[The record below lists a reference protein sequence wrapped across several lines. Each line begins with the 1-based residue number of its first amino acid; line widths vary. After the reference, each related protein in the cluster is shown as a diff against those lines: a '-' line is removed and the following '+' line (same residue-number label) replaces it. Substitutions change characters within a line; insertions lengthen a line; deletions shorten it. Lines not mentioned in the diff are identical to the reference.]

1 MDTPLQTS
9 PHPFAA
15 RHASR
20 AGVALVMTL
29 GLLAL
34 ICVAVI
40 AFIAAMR
47 LERSTARLEADR
59 ATLRGLHHAALASA
73 MQNVSYQLY
82 DRVYP
87 VTWRDIIWSDGSTN
101 TPPAGPCLGSF
112 YKQDTNVSFS
122 ASSIRLFTGA
132 ATNLVPGAV
141 QADAASVESIWMPVT
156 SQLVDSDESS
166 ESADPLAPLMD
177 TVVMSRVAY
186 LIIDCSGFL
195 PPVSTNSAGYAAQI
209 HLPPEQRD
217 HTFYLAHDPDPEQFY
232 TIKPEYVT
240 NTPPSPGLYS
250 TLVTNKFDVNS
261 WTNFV
266 PAPSLAYD
274 PATNT
279 PWLAA
284 DTLQPWFEAVT
295 QGVFSAGFVDSWQAE
310 KMAWNLLNLLDEDRV
325 PQYRPLTGGPSDGR
339 PPSRITYGFENL
351 PMINEVAVS
360 NVAAG
365 AYSVSVELWYPFEP
379 EQSPENLVLA
389 VGVYTN
395 SAALPTLTTVPG
407 PSEAL
412 GPCGFTNVVPLL
424 YSPGRPF
431 HVAMG
436 AQVVFAIEGTV
447 QPQIDTAHPIYI
459 WPRLYLLDTN
469 TTPAVYVCV
478 DEAMLDNVDNVDNVD
493 IIDNFGLFKWTGP
506 GSWQARNPFF
516 NLLVTNDVFGGA
528 PTLWTTNS
536 NLDSGFESPLFH
548 LNRPMLSA
556 GELGYLGLTQPGTGT
571 VSLATAEGAALLDR
585 FTTLPAN
592 RVEKA
597 SASRIQPN
605 SPDPVVIAELFRNP
619 VFSRPIA
626 DADIPQ
632 PETLT
637 NAWFEARAAWTNA
650 DPGSSWNTFE
660 ELLPA
665 IASTL
670 SATNDPQQVEDLLRG
685 VADQTTFRQN
695 LYVIIVA
702 AQRLSPP
709 IGTAAQRVL
718 ADQRAAITVIRDA
731 YTGRWAI
738 HDWCPLTE

>member
-9 PHPFAA
+9 PHPFAD

-87 VTWRDIIWSDGSTN
+87 VTWRDIIWSDDSTN

-112 YKQDTNVSFS
+112 YKQETNVSFS

-141 QADAASVESIWMPVT
+141 QADAASVASIWMPVT
-156 SQLVDSDESS
+156 SVLADPNESG

-177 TVVMSRVAY
+177 SVVLSRVAY

-195 PPVSTNSAGYAAQI
+195 PPVSTTATQI
-209 HLPPEQRD
+209 HLSPEQRD

-232 TIKPEYVT
+232 TVKPEYVT

-250 TLVTNKFDVNS
+250 TLITNKFDVNS

-360 NVAAG
+360 NVAPG

-379 EQSPENLVLA
+379 EQSPEGLVLA

-395 SAALPTLTTVPG
+395 SADMPVLTTVPG

-412 GPCGFTNVVPLL
+412 GPCGFTNVVPHL

-431 HVAMG
+431 HVATG
-436 AQVVFAIEGTV
+436 SRQVVFTPPIFG
-447 QPQIDTAHPIYI
+447 PIYI

-478 DEAMLDNVDNVDNVD
+478 DEALIDNVDNVEIIDNF
-493 IIDNFGLFKWTGP
+493 DNFGLFQWTGP

-516 NLLVTNDVFGGA
+516 NLLAGSGVPGGSSS
-528 PTLWTTNS
+528 LWTTNS
-536 NLDSGFESPLFH
+536 TLDPGFESPLFH

-556 GELGYLGLTQPGTGT
+556 GELGYLGLAQPGTGT

-637 NAWFEARAAWTNA
+637 NAWFAARTAWTNA
-650 DPGSSWNTFE
+650 YPTASWNTFE

>member
-1 MDTPLQTS
+1 MDN
-9 PHPFAA
+9 PHHKCASLFVARGPA

-73 MQNVSYQLY
+73 MQELTWQLY
-82 DRVYP
+82 ERVYP
-87 VTWRDIIWSDGSTN
+87 VIWLDIPWRDGSTN

-122 ASSIRLFTGA
+122 ANSVRLFTGA

-156 SQLVDSDESS
+156 SQLVDSDERD

-209 HLPPEQRD
+209 HLPPERRD

-232 TIKPEYVT
+232 TVKPEYVT
-240 NTPPSPGLYS
+240 NTVPAPGLYC

-261 WTNFV
+261 WTNYV

-295 QGVFSAGFVDSWQAE
+295 KGFVESRFEVVQAE
-310 KMAWNLLNLLDEDRV
+310 KMAWNLLNLLDSDRV

-339 PPSRITYGFENL
+339 PPSRVTYGFENL

-395 SAALPTLTTVPG
+395 SADMPVLTTVPG

-412 GPCGFTNVVPLL
+412 GPCGFTSVVPLL

-431 HVAMG
+431 HVATG
-436 AQVVFAIEGTV
+436 ALPT
-447 QPQIDTAHPIYI
+447 HPIYI

-478 DEAMLDNVDNVDNVD
+478 DEALIDNVDNVD
-493 IIDNFGLFKWTGP
+493 IIANFRLFQWTTP

-516 NLLVTNDVFGGA
+516 NLLVTNGVFGRP

-536 NLDSGFESPLFH
+536 TLDPGFESPLFH

-556 GELGYLGLTQPGTGT
+556 GELGYLGLAQPGTGT

-605 SPDPVVIAELFRNP
+605 SPYPEVIAELLRNP
-619 VFSRPIA
+619 VFSRPID

-637 NAWFEARAAWTNA
+637 NAWFAARAERVATTN
-650 DPGSSWNTFE
+650 SWNTFE

>member
-1 MDTPLQTS
+1 MDNPLQKCAS
-9 PHPFAA
+9 LFVARGPA

-73 MQNVSYQLY
+73 MQELTWQLY
-82 DRVYP
+82 ERVYP
-87 VTWRDIIWSDGSTN
+87 VTWLDIPWRDGSTN
-101 TPPAGPCLGSF
+101 TPPSAGPCLGSF
-112 YKQDTNVSFS
+112 YKQETNVSFS
-122 ASSIRLFTGA
+122 ANSVRLFTGA

-156 SQLVDSDESS
+156 SQLVDSDERD

-177 TVVMSRVAY
+177 SVVLSRVAY

-209 HLPPEQRD
+209 HLPPERRD

-232 TIKPEYVT
+232 TVKPEYAT
-240 NTPPSPGLYS
+240 NAASPGLYC

-261 WTNFV
+261 WTR
-266 PAPSLAYD
+266 D
-274 PATNT
+274 PTN
-279 PWLAA
+279 WLM
-284 DTLQPWFEAVT
+284 EVK
-295 QGVFSAGFVDSWQAE
+295 AGFAAAGFTNAPE
-310 KMAWNLLNLLDEDRV
+310 KLAWNLYNMLDEDRI
-325 PQYRPLTGGPSDGR
+325 PQHAETETR
-339 PPSRITYGFENL
+339 PPSRVTYGFENL
-351 PMINEVAVS
+351 PMINEVTVS

-379 EQSPENLVLA
+379 KQSPEGLVLA

-395 SAALPTLTTVPG
+395 WPSAGRPTD
-407 PSEAL
+407 L
-412 GPCGFTNVVPLL
+412 GPFGFTNVVPIL

-431 HVAMG
+431 HVATG

-447 QPQIDTAHPIYI
+447 QPQIGTAHPIYI
-459 WPRLYLLDTN
+459 SPRLYLLDTN

-478 DEAMLDNVDNVDNVD
+478 DEALIDSVDNVD
-493 IIDNFGLFKWTGP
+493 IIDNFEVLKWTTP

-516 NLLVTNDVFGGA
+516 NLLVTNGVFGRP

-536 NLDSGFESPLFH
+536 TLDSGFESPLFH

-556 GELGYLGLTQPGTGT
+556 GELGYLGLAQPGTGT

-592 RVEKA
+592 RAEKA

-605 SPDPVVIAELFRNP
+605 SPYPEVIAELFRNP
-619 VFSRPIA
+619 VFSRPID

-637 NAWFEARAAWTNA
+637 NAWFAARAAWTNA
-650 DPGSSWNTFE
+650 YPNASWNTFE

>member
-1 MDTPLQTS
+1 MDNPLQKCAS
-9 PHPFAA
+9 LFVARGPA

-73 MQNVSYQLY
+73 MQNVSRQAVLEVSMSDGSSQLY
-82 DRVYP
+82 GRVYP
-87 VTWRDIIWSDGSTN
+87 VTWQDYDNADEPGQPLA
-101 TPPAGPCLGSF
+101 PPSAGPCLGSF
-112 YKQDTNVSFS
+112 YKRDTNVSFS

-156 SQLVDSDESS
+156 SVLADPNESG

-195 PPVSTNSAGYAAQI
+195 PPVSTTAAQI
-209 HLPPEQRD
+209 HLPPERRD

-232 TIKPEYVT
+232 TVKPEYVT

-261 WTNFV
+261 WTNDL
-266 PAPSLAYD
+266 P
-274 PATNT
+274 T
-279 PWLAA
+279 WLA
-284 DTLQPWFEAVT
+284 
-295 QGVFSAGFVDSWQAE
+295 GVKAGFFAAGFTNAPD
-310 KMAWNLLNLLDEDRV
+310 KLAWNLKNMLDEDRI
-325 PQYRPLTGGPSDGR
+325 PQYDAADPS
-339 PPSRITYGFENL
+339 PPSRVTYGFENL
-351 PMINEVAVS
+351 PMINEVAVHDEGS
-360 NVAAG
+360 G

-379 EQSPENLVLA
+379 EQSPEGLVLA

-395 SAALPTLTTVPG
+395 RTDIPPITPSFPG
-407 PSEAL
+407 PFADL
-412 GPCGFTNVVPLL
+412 GPFSFTNVVPLL

-431 HVAMG
+431 HVAKS
-436 AQVVFAIEGTV
+436 ARQVVFTPPIFG
-447 QPQIDTAHPIYI
+447 PIYV

-478 DEAMLDNVDNVDNVD
+478 DEALIVSPTGSDNVD
-493 IIDNFGLFKWTGP
+493 IIDNFDNIDILKWTTP
-506 GSWQARNPFF
+506 GSWQASNPFF
-516 NLLVTNDVFGGA
+516 NLLAGADDFGGA

-536 NLDSGFESPLFH
+536 NLDPGFESPLFH

-556 GELGYLGLTQPGTGT
+556 GELGYLGLAQPGTGT

-592 RVEKA
+592 RAEKA

-605 SPDPVVIAELFRNP
+605 SPYPEVIAELFRNP
-619 VFSRPIA
+619 VFSRPID

-650 DPGSSWNTFE
+650 YPNASWNTFE

>member
-1 MDTPLQTS
+1 MDNPLQKCAS
-9 PHPFAA
+9 LFVARGPA

-73 MQNVSYQLY
+73 MQYVSYQLY
-82 DRVYP
+82 YRVYP
-87 VTWRDIIWSDGSTN
+87 VTWRDIIWSDDSTN

-122 ASSIRLFTGA
+122 ASSVRLFTGA

-156 SQLVDSDESS
+156 SVLADPNESG

-195 PPVSTNSAGYAAQI
+195 PPVSTTAAQI
-209 HLPPEQRD
+209 HLPPERRD

-232 TIKPEYVT
+232 TVKPEYVT

-261 WTNFV
+261 WTNDL
-266 PAPSLAYD
+266 P
-274 PATNT
+274 T
-279 PWLAA
+279 WLA
-284 DTLQPWFEAVT
+284 
-295 QGVFSAGFVDSWQAE
+295 GVKAGFFAAGFTNAPD
-310 KMAWNLLNLLDEDRV
+310 KLAWNLKNMLDEDRI
-325 PQYRPLTGGPSDGR
+325 PQYDAADPS
-339 PPSRITYGFENL
+339 PPSRVTYGFENL
-351 PMINEVAVS
+351 PMINEVAVHDEGS
-360 NVAAG
+360 G

-379 EQSPENLVLA
+379 EQSPEGLVLA

-395 SAALPTLTTVPG
+395 RTDIPPITPSFPG

-412 GPCGFTNVVPLL
+412 GPFGFTNVVPLL

-431 HVAMG
+431 HVAKG
-436 AQVVFAIEGTV
+436 ARQVVFTPPIFG
-447 QPQIDTAHPIYI
+447 PIYV

-469 TTPAVYVCV
+469 TTSAVYVCV
-478 DEAMLDNVDNVDNVD
+478 DEALIDNVGNVD
-493 IIDNFGLFKWTGP
+493 IIDNFNKC
-506 GSWQARNPFF
+506 SWQASNPFF
-516 NLLVTNDVFGGA
+516 NLLAGADDFGGA

-536 NLDSGFESPLFH
+536 NLDPGFESPLFH

-556 GELGYLGLTQPGTGT
+556 GELGYLGLAQSGTGT

-592 RVEKA
+592 RAEKA

-605 SPDPVVIAELFRNP
+605 SPYPEVIAELFRNP
-619 VFSRPIA
+619 VFSRPID

-650 DPGSSWNTFE
+650 YPNASWNTFE

>member
-87 VTWRDIIWSDGSTN
+87 VTWRDIIWSDDSTN

-112 YKQDTNVSFS
+112 YKRDTNVSFS

-156 SQLVDSDESS
+156 SVLADPNESG

-195 PPVSTNSAGYAAQI
+195 PPVSTTAAQI
-209 HLPPEQRD
+209 HLPPERRD

-232 TIKPEYVT
+232 TVKPEYVT
-240 NTPPSPGLYS
+240 NTVPAPGLYC

-261 WTNFV
+261 WTR
-266 PAPSLAYD
+266 D
-274 PATNT
+274 PTN
-279 PWLAA
+279 WLM
-284 DTLQPWFEAVT
+284 EVK
-295 QGVFSAGFVDSWQAE
+295 AGFAAAGFTNAPE
-310 KMAWNLLNLLDEDRV
+310 KLAWNLYNMLDEDRI
-325 PQYRPLTGGPSDGR
+325 PQHAETDAETETR
-339 PPSRITYGFENL
+339 PPSRVEYGFENL
-351 PMINEVAVS
+351 PMINEVVVS

-395 SAALPTLTTVPG
+395 RTDIPPITPSFPG
-407 PSEAL
+407 PFADL
-412 GPCGFTNVVPLL
+412 GPFSFTNVVPLL

-431 HVAMG
+431 HVATG
-436 AQVVFAIEGTV
+436 ARHVVFAAPTFG
-447 QPQIDTAHPIYI
+447 PIYV

-478 DEAMLDNVDNVDNVD
+478 DEALIDNVD
-493 IIDNFGLFKWTGP
+493 IIDNFNKC
-506 GSWQARNPFF
+506 SWQARNPFF
-516 NLLVTNDVFGGA
+516 NLLASADDFGRP

-536 NLDSGFESPLFH
+536 NLDPGFESPLFH

-556 GELGYLGLTQPGTGT
+556 GELGYLGLAQPGTGT

-605 SPDPVVIAELFRNP
+605 SPDPEVIAELFRNP
-619 VFSRPIA
+619 VFSRPID

-650 DPGSSWNTFE
+650 YPGSSWNTFE

>member
-73 MQNVSYQLY
+73 MQYVSYQLY

-87 VTWRDIIWSDGSTN
+87 VTWRDIMWSDDSTN

-122 ASSIRLFTGA
+122 AHSVRLFTGA
-132 ATNLVPGAV
+132 ATNLVPDAV

-156 SQLVDSDESS
+156 SQLVASDERD

-232 TIKPEYVT
+232 TVKPEYAT
-240 NTPPSPGLYS
+240 NTAAPGLYS

-279 PWLAA
+279 PWLTA

-325 PQYRPLTGGPSDGR
+325 PQYQPLTGRPPDGR
-339 PPSRITYGFENL
+339 PPSRVTYGFENL

-360 NVAAG
+360 NVAPG

-379 EQSPENLVLA
+379 EQSPEGLVLA

-395 SAALPTLTTVPG
+395 SADMPVLTTVPG

-431 HVAMG
+431 HVATG
-436 AQVVFAIEGTV
+436 AL
-447 QPQIDTAHPIYI
+447 PAHPIYI

-478 DEAMLDNVDNVDNVD
+478 DEALIDSVDNVD
-493 IIDNFGLFKWTGP
+493 IIDNFGLFQWTGP

-516 NLLVTNDVFGGA
+516 NLLASADDFGRP

-556 GELGYLGLTQPGTGT
+556 GELGYLGLAQPGTGT

-605 SPDPVVIAELFRNP
+605 SPDPVVIAELFRTP
-619 VFSRPIA
+619 VFSRPID

-637 NAWFEARAAWTNA
+637 NAWFAARTAWTNA
-650 DPGSSWNTFE
+650 NHEASWNTFE